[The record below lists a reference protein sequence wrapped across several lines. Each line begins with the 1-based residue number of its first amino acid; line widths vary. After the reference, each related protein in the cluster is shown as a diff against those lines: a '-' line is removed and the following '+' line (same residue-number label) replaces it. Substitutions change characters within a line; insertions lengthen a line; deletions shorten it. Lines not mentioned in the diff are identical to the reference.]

1 MDNHFTKWNPLKYI
15 RELIPNL
22 SLELFTEK
30 YTVKIID
37 LIGNKNITFTISA
50 IHKLNST
57 FDTAILLVLTKHVD
71 TQTLPNNHT
80 QVTDNSEHPK
90 V

>member
-22 SLELFTEK
+22 SLEFFT
-30 YTVKIID
+30 V
-37 LIGNKNITFTISA
+37 FA

-57 FDTAILLVLTKHVD
+57 FDTAIQLVLTKHVD